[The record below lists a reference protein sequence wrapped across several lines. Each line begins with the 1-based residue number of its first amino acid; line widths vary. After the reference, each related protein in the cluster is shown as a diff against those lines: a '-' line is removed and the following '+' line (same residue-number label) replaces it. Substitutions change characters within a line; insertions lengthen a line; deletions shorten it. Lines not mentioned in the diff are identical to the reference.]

1 VNEWVRAAAVDDIR
15 EGGATLFSYLDKRIA
30 LFRTPRGVFANDNR
44 YPYQGYALPRP
55 Q

>member
-1 VNEWVRAAAVDDIR
+1 MNEWVRAAAVDDIR

-44 YPYQGYALPRP
+44 CPYQGYALPRP